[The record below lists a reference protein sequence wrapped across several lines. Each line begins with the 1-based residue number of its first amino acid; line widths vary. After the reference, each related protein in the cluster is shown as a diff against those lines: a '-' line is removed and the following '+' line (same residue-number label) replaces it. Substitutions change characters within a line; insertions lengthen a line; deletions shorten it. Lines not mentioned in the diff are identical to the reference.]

1 LSSEISRLA
10 SRGQHKTALANRTM
24 KDRSLHVP
32 DNNNNNKGAERASGR
47 ASRDGA
53 RYRRALLM
61 LGMLPVTKASR
72 NNVTSAASENDK
84 AWMYARPRRVS
95 RNLFMYARPCPL
107 YAINRS
113 CFVADGACSDRT
125 VVRRSSCQSPI
136 GRIDVLHSRD
146 FRFARNRWSRRNFPS
161 LAKSILNVRMYDRKP
176 RASDVAELWTHSRQR
191 KVTGIFSS
199 PADRCG
205 MIGQNG

>member
-10 SRGQHKTALANRTM
+10 SRGQHRTALANGTM
-24 KDRSLHVP
+24 KDRSFHVP
-32 DNNNNNKGAERASGR
+32 DNNNNNKGADRASGR
-47 ASRDGA
+47 ASHDGA
-53 RYRRALLM
+53 RYRALLM

-125 VVRRSSCQSPI
+125 VVRRLIRPN
-136 GRIDVLHSRD
+136 GRRPVGSMFATRAISGSRESLVPEEFPLAWEVD
-146 FRFARNRWSRRNFPS
+146 PRRW
-161 LAKSILNVRMYDRKP
+161 MYDRKP
-176 RASDVAELWTHSRQR
+176 RASNVAELRTHLRQR
-191 KVTGIFSS
+191 KIAGIFSFL
-199 PADRCG
+199 PC
-205 MIGQNG
+205 